1 MGQAQA
7 GPLCPLTLLGG
18 LAYLPILPV
27 WKIRFGVGSRG
38 GESHLLIAPGLVG
51 FLTSWHLVPER
62 TCWVKVPSSS
72 PYPSPLPYMQAPF
85 FLKISRERI
94 T

>member
-7 GPLCPLTLLGG
+7 GPLSANSPRG

-27 WKIRFGVGSRG
+27 GKIRFGVGSRG

-51 FLTSWHLVPER
+51 FLISWHLVPER
-62 TCWVKVPSSS
+62 PCWAIKG
-72 PYPSPLPYMQAPF
+72 
-85 FLKISRERI
+85 
-94 T
+94 